1 MPFFDLPATAEATR
15 DDRTF
20 LPDATPEDWQT
31 LLRYAGAEPFLLD
44 QVLIKAGDPGD
55 EFYILAEGSVQVQV
69 PGKFGMRAI
78 ATIPAG
84 SVFGEIAFLDNGPR
98 TATVRALS
106 AGTMLRVS
114 RRTFA
119 KLQAWEPQ
127 LAQRIALDLGRLVA
141 VRLRTV
147 LGRGR

>member
-1 MPFFDLPATAEATR
+1 MPFFDLPAAADAAS

-20 LPDATPEDWQT
+20 LPDATPEDWRT
-31 LLRYAGAEPFLLD
+31 LLRYAGAEPFLPD

-55 EFYILAEGSVQVQV
+55 EFYILAEGSVEVTV
-69 PGKFGMRAI
+69 PATFGMRVI

-84 SVFGEIAFLDNGPR
+84 SVFGEIAFFDSGPR
-98 TATVRALS
+98 TATIRALS
-106 AGTMLRVS
+106 AGAMLRIS

-119 KLQAWEPQ
+119 TLQAREPR

-141 VRLRTV
+141 VRLRSV
-147 LGRGR
+147 LERRR